1 MCLFIY
7 SCDVI
12 SPLFEPFL
20 RQMLTT
26 FEENNLKAC
35 WEKLDKEMGLEAC
48 LKFMLVNMDQCV
60 GRKAIYSSFSN
71 SDSGPGG

>member
-1 MCLFIY
+1 
-7 SCDVI
+7 
-12 SPLFEPFL
+12 
-20 RQMLTT
+20 MLTT

-71 SDSGPGG
+71 SDSSPGG